1 MPQLLRHHAKPRT
14 ALPRPGR
21 HLFLLI
27 LWFGIASQSP
37 AQEPTESP
45 TAPADSAANEQ
56 TASDS
61 SQGLP
66 PGNEQIITL
75 EEIVVTAE
83 RPIGSLRVELETLQ
97 ASFFT
102 DYNELNPNDEFDV
115 TCKETNFTHTRI
127 QQTLCLPQFFYDAMA
142 EQARMAFINQNFSDI
157 QSMQRLALS
166 MNKEFEDLSA
176 NILAVANEHPE
187 LAASLLEV
195 GKVEAAIR
203 RKQEE
208 CEDGPGFL
216 FLRLCR

>member
-1 MPQLLRHHAKPRT
+1 MSQLLHHRSTRIT
-14 ALPRPGR
+14 AF
-21 HLFLLI
+21 HASCKNLFLLC
-27 LWFGIASQSP
+27 LWCGISSLSFG
-37 AQEPTESP
+37 QE
-45 TAPADSAANEQ
+45 PADSPAAAADQTATEQ
-56 TASDS
+56 TDNDS
-61 SQGLP
+61 STGLP
-66 PGNEQIITL
+66 PSNEQVITL

-102 DYNELNPNDEFDV
+102 DYNALNPNDEFDV
-115 TCKETNFTHTRI
+115 TCKKTDFTHTRI
-127 QQTLCLPQFFYDAMA
+127 QRTLCLPQFFYDAMA

-176 NILAVANEHPE
+176 NILAVANENPE